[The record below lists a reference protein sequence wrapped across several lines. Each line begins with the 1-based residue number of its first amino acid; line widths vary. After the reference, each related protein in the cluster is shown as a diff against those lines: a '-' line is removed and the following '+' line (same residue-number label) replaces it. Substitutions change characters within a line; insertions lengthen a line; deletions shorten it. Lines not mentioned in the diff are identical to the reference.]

1 MVNMHGVVE
10 NIKNWMNEEGVSK
23 VELAEL
29 LGVSEALVRAILNGE
44 RRLTAKRI
52 DSFSKIT
59 GIPVSELIGAPENDF
74 AGYTVMLRGGSKQL
88 NANQESLIM
97 DVALLANEYERLKAF
112 IR

>member
-1 MVNMHGVVE
+1 MINMHGVIE
-10 NIKNWMNEEGVSK
+10 NIKSWMNEKGVSK

-52 DSFSKIT
+52 DSLSKIT
-59 GIPVSELIGAPENDF
+59 GIPVSVLIGAPENDF
-74 AGYTVMLRGGSKQL
+74 AGYTVMLRGGSNQL

-112 IR
+112 IH